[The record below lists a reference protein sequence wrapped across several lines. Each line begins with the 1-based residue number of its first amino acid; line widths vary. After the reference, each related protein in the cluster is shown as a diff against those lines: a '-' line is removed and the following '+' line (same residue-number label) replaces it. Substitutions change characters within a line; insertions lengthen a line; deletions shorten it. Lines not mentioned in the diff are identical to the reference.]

1 MLGSGATTPLPISSR
16 VGTPLHCT
24 EQPVLL
30 LHGFL
35 ATPLALSSLVARLHR
50 SGLCAH
56 IVQLG
61 GLLGRFNSL
70 PIEQVARVVADRVEQ
85 LAQAHRR
92 ERIDVVAH
100 SAGGLIGRYY
110 VQRLDGARRVRHL
123 VTLGTPHRGTFWAYA
138 GYVLG
143 GLLPSLPQM
152 APGSPLLRALTDE
165 SFPRRVRLTS
175 VYSPSDSICPPSS
188 CCLESQRRPHLK
200 NVEVARIGHLEFL
213 VSARISSI
221 IRHELE
227 SVAPPH
233 VGSSVR
239 RRRVASSADDGNAP
253 VSHALGRPRSV
264 NPSMHD
270 LARGG
275 NRISYDHSPRSIDV
289 RDAGEAAVTERH
301 ARARF
306 AVDKPL
312 SHQRRWQMSTA
323 ASSRLARG
331 TS

>member
-1 MLGSGATTPLPISSR
+1 MLGEGATTPVPSSSR
-16 VGTPLHCT
+16 LGTPLHCT

-50 SGLCAH
+50 AGHCAH

-143 GLLPSLPQM
+143 GLVPSLPQM

-165 SFPRRVRLTS
+165 SFPRNVRLTS

-188 CCLESQRRPHLK
+188 CRLESQRRAHLK

-213 VSARISSI
+213 VSARISSMI
-221 IRHELE
+221 SHELE

-233 VGSSVR
+233 VASSVR
-239 RRRVASSADDGNAP
+239 RRRAASSADDGNAA
-253 VSHALGRPRSV
+253 VSHALGRPRGV
-264 NPSMHD
+264 NPRMHAR
-270 LARGG
+270 ARGG
-275 NRISYDHSPRSIDV
+275 NRISSDHTLRSIDA
-289 RDAGEAAVTERH
+289 RDAGEATVTERH
-301 ARARF
+301 AIVRF

-312 SHQRRWQMSTA
+312 SDRRRWQMSMA
-323 ASSRLARG
+323 ASGRLARG